1 MADEKILCKYQFLS
15 MNCIPNFIAI
25 PIPENEKTRIHF

>member
-1 MADEKILCKYQFLS
+1 MADEKTVCKYQFLS

-25 PIPENEKTRIHF
+25 TIHDNEKQ